1 MKKIITCAL
10 FAALLLNMAACGEDK
25 TISDDSTNVETSK
38 NAETA
43 DPTADDLPSDLNFG
57 GETVT
62 FLYRD
67 EVVDEFYVEEANGDV
82 VNDAIYNSQKSVEE
96 KLGVNIEVITQPGQ
110 AGADRNTYMNLIR
123 SSIMSND
130 DEYDWVDL
138 MVGNSPVMMQE
149 GIFKNLLDN
158 EYIDPNKPYY
168 MSGLA
173 DLCTIDDK
181 LYFISGDA
189 SLGYLQDSF
198 CIFFNKAI
206 AEDYSLGNL
215 YDLVDSG
222 DWTLDKLIELSAAV
236 AQDVDQNGK
245 YDDSDILGFRIYDQ
259 NHISGFIASTEL
271 DMCEKDGAGE
281 WNFDMS
287 SERNA
292 TIIEKLNTLIYQ
304 TDGSYMNHISD
315 CNKFA
320 NGEVLFITAQFDD
333 AVSQLRD
340 MKDEYGILPYPKL
353 DKSQETYWSNARTT
367 HNAFSMPMTC
377 GDSDMAGAVMEAL
390 SASNYKSV
398 TPAYFEVALKT
409 KFSADEESAKM
420 YDIIRGGMKLDFGFI
435 FSNIMENPVTNV
447 YINSVKDGGFA
458 STLASYNEKITTALA
473 NYIDVVKEIN

>member
-25 TISDDSTNVETSK
+25 TILDDSTNVETSK

-62 FLYRD
+62 FLYRE

-110 AGADRNTYMNLIR
+110 AGSDRNTYMNLIR

-236 AQDVDQNGK
+236 AQDVDQNGT
-245 YDDSDILGFRIYDQ
+245 YDDADILGFRIYDQ

-281 WNFDMS
+281 WKFNMS

-292 TIIEKLNTLIYQ
+292 AIIEKLNTLIYQ
-304 TDGSYMNHISD
+304 TDGAYMNHISD

-447 YINSVKDGGFA
+447 YINSVRDGGFA